1 MELEFATNKELIGEL
16 MMRHTFAGIIISSED
31 EHRQNDQT
39 HNEFCV
45 YTAVCNE
52 DTVSIL
58 KKIVLEM
65 EQVQ

>member
-1 MELEFATNKELIGEL
+1 MELEFATNKALIGEL
-16 MMRHTFAGIIISSED
+16 RTRHTFAGISISADD
-31 EHRQNDQT
+31 EPRQTDQT
-39 HNEFCV
+39 HNDFCV
-45 YTAVCNE
+45 YNAVCNE